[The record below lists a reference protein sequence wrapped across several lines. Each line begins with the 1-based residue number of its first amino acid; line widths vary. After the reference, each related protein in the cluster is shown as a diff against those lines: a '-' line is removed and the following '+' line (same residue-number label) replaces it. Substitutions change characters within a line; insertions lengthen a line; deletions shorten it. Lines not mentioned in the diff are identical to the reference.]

1 MELTSF
7 RSKDLKTFWQD
18 DEAGKAVLADLWSGP
33 GQLGL
38 SDGQLEKLRA
48 ILSFLACFENIEEF
62 LALPYAGKGKRAGEY
77 CIAIS
82 AVWYLTFKMTDN
94 KISRLDLEEMY

>member
-7 RSKDLKTFWQD
+7 RSKDLRTFWQD
-18 DEAGKAVLADLWSGP
+18 DEAGKTALAALWAGP

-48 ILSFLACFENIEEF
+48 ILSFLSCFRRIDEF

-82 AVWYLTFKMTDN
+82 AVWYLTFKLN
-94 KISRLDLEEMY
+94 GEKISRLDLEEMY